1 MTILPILIFECSSQN
16 DEQLEIATSWILL
29 FNKWLIISLVDFG
42 YVYLSLGLKKK
53 REMYNCTE
61 HLRVSV
67 ENIFT
72 LGEGHQLINR
82 QPQKQGTKA
91 LFGVIFGISSGKLS
105 LISGEKLFISLAEVI
120 F

>member
-1 MTILPILIFECSSQN
+1 M
-16 DEQLEIATSWILL
+16 
-29 FNKWLIISLVDFG
+29 
-42 YVYLSLGLKKK
+42 
-53 REMYNCTE
+53 
-61 HLRVSV
+61 
-67 ENIFT
+67 
-72 LGEGHQLINR
+72 INR